1 MKKPRPA
8 SLAPSATQT
17 SPTVQAPAS
26 WLAAAPGHR
35 IVTSQHL
42 VSPRSPELSEVEF
55 GLAIVGNAYDRWM
68 VRCMTAAGYPD
79 TAALDVLVLH
89 HVNSQHQEKK
99 LADICFVLNVED
111 THVVSYALKKLVGMG
126 LVEGSKRG
134 KEVFFRTTERGREA
148 CERYRQVRETCL
160 MPGFAGSTEENQRL
174 GDVASV
180 LRTLSGR
187 YDQAARAASASMFTS
202 LGAHSPDAKAWPAN
216 DTP

>member
-1 MKKPRPA
+1 MTNQGPAMKSTLP
-8 SLAPSATQT
+8 
-17 SPTVQAPAS
+17 PT
-26 WLAAAPGHR
+26 AAAAASPPAVSSHR

-42 VSPRSPELSEVEF
+42 VSPKSPELSEVEF
-55 GLAIVGNAYDRWM
+55 GLAIVGNAYARWM

-111 THVVSYALKKLVGMG
+111 THVVSYALKKLGGMG

-134 KEVFFRTTERGREA
+134 KEVFFRTTERGRAA

-160 MPGFAGSTEENQRL
+160 MPGLSGTAEENARL
-174 GDVASV
+174 GGVASL

-202 LGAHSPDAKAWPAN
+202 LGVVPGGSNGEPA
-216 DTP
+216 